1 MPICLKFLTWYR
13 IFEKLK
19 KFFEHECCHPSLLGD
34 YHASPWIAQFNVVVL
49 QYFTLENIEF

>member
-34 YHASPWIAQFNVVVL
+34 YHASPWIAQSNVVVL
-49 QYFTLENIEF
+49 QYFTLENI